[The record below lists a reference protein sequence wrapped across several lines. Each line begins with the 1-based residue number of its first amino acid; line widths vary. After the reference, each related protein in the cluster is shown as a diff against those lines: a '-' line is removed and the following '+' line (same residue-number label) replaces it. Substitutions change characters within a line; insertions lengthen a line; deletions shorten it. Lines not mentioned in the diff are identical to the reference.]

1 MFLSKKKLSII
12 SILALVIPSAFGLSL
27 VIKDSCQE
35 TTLKKNQSEIFEVSY
50 SILDS
55 NNLVTREKFYISDE
69 MGWPVE
75 DVVISSH
82 YGVRDH
88 GDSCH
93 SCSRFHEGVDFTPG
107 EGKNV
112 LAAMNGRV
120 VEIDYIGGYG
130 LFIRLEHDV
139 NGGKWETVYAHLQN
153 TSVPENIYIGK
164 EVEIGEV
171 IGKVGRTGLATG
183 PHLHFEVRINGKK
196 VNPLP
201 LLYKNTSSI

>member
-1 MFLSKKKLSII
+1 
-12 SILALVIPSAFGLSL
+12 
-27 VIKDSCQE
+27 
-35 TTLKKNQSEIFEVSY
+35 
-50 SILDS
+50 
-55 NNLVTREKFYISDE
+55 
-69 MGWPVE
+69 
-75 DVVISSH
+75 
-82 YGVRDH
+82 
-88 GDSCH
+88 
-93 SCSRFHEGVDFTPG
+93 
-107 EGKNV
+107 
-112 LAAMNGRV
+112 MNGRV